1 MLAMRNVLKK
11 QGAGFMKFSVKYKII
26 FLILLGLIVL
36 LTPIMFRYFY
46 HDNLLIGEES
56 YYNLRLASFVNE
68 NHVLPVNDDLS
79 YGGRSIVDELGW
91 IVLLSLNPELM
102 SRLLPIAL
110 GLFSLVLFFL
120 IAKTINQRIAV
131 VSTIL
136 FILSPGFMYLFSV
149 STKYSVAILLGL
161 LGFYFV
167 LRKKYFYGILFLSF
181 VSFFSF
187 LGSIASLFLFL
198 ILSFYKRYNKKYC
211 LFGIFLSF
219 LFMIIQYSRLYSLK
233 LPGFTLFYLRE
244 EVVNYFFQNIISDF
258 GGLYGFGFVTL
269 ILSLIGIN
277 ALWKKKYK
285 FLLIYIVIFL
295 FLVLTSYLSFISF
308 YLTVFISLLGGY
320 GFITIQDSK
329 WESSLVK
336 NITIFIIICAVIFSS
351 VSYMD
356 RLVSLQP
363 TKEIYDAIYY
373 LDRKPAED
381 VVFSSYKRGLWINYG
396 GKKNV
401 IDSNFFYAPNA
412 RERFRDSNLLFDT
425 QDVDIAFNII
435 NKYDINYIWIDKLM
449 KEDIWDNEEK
459 DLLFLLNHSK
469 RFKKVFDNGYVE
481 IWRVK

>member
-1 MLAMRNVLKK
+1 MLVMRNVLKK
-11 QGAGFMKFSVKYKII
+11 QGAGFMKFFVKHRLF
-26 FLILLGLIVL
+26 FLILLGLVVL
-36 LTPIMFRYFY
+36 LTPVIFRYFY

-56 YYNLRLASFVNE
+56 YYNLRLAKFINE
-68 NHVLPVNDDLS
+68 NRVLPVNDDLS
-79 YGGRSIVDELGW
+79 YGGRIIVDELGW
-91 IVLLSLNPELM
+91 IALLALNPDVM
-102 SRLLPIAL
+102 SHLLPVLL
-110 GLFSLVLFFL
+110 GLFSIVFFFL
-120 IAKTINQRIAV
+120 IARNINQRIAV

-136 FILSPGFMYLFSV
+136 FILSSGFMYLFSI
-149 STKYSVAILLGL
+149 STKYSAAIFLGL

-167 LRKKYFYGILFLSF
+167 IRKKYFYGILLLSI

-187 LGSIASLFLFL
+187 LGGLVSLLLFL
-198 ILSFYKRYNKKYC
+198 ILSFYKKYDKKWS
-211 LFGIFLSF
+211 LLGLFLSL
-219 LFMIIQYSRLYSLK
+219 LFIIIQYSRLYSLD
-233 LPGFTLFYLRE
+233 LPNFTLFYLRE
-244 EVVNYFFQNIISDF
+244 EGINYFFQNLVSDF

-269 ILSLIGIN
+269 ILSLIGVN

-285 FLLIYIVIFL
+285 FLLVYIAIFI
-295 FLVLTSYLSFISF
+295 FLVLNSYLSFISF
-308 YLTVFISLLGGY
+308 YLTIFISLLGGY

-401 IDSNFFYAPNA
+401 IDSHFFYAPNA
-412 RERFRDSNLLFDT
+412 RERFSDSNLLFNT
-425 QDVDIAFNII
+425 QDADIAFNII
-435 NKYDINYIWIDKLM
+435 NKYNINYIWVDKLM

-459 DLLFLLNHSK
+459 DLLFLLNHSN

-481 IWRVK
+481 IWRIK

>member
-1 MLAMRNVLKK
+1 MRNVLKK

-91 IVLLSLNPELM
+91 IVLLALNPELM

-120 IAKTINQRIAV
+120 IAKMINQRIAV

-136 FILSPGFMYLFSV
+136 FILSPGFMYIFSV
-149 STKYSVAILLGL
+149 STKYSMAILLGL

-244 EVVNYFFQNIISDF
+244 EGINYFFQNIISDF

-363 TKEIYDAIYY
+363 TKEVYDAIYY

-396 GKKNV
+396 GKKNI
-401 IDSNFFYAPNA
+401 IDSHFFYAPDA
-412 RERFRDSNLLFDT
+412 RERFSDSNILFNT
-425 QDVDIAFNII
+425 QDLDIAFNLI
-435 NKYDINYIWIDKLM
+435 NKYNINYIWIDKLM

-459 DLLFLLNHSK
+459 DLLFLLNHSE

-481 IWRVK
+481 IWRVKG